1 MSDIAVNHFFNST
14 DLDMKK
20 SDMHIFNLEQEFMDC
35 WGVVDD
41 IDMLY
46 KYFGDDE
53 FFAGM
58 KGEHAD
64 KIMNLMGGIH
74 QMYQL
79 KFERTWGTFEKVCAE
94 YHRRG
99 HAIEEKT

>member
-1 MSDIAVNHFFNST
+1 
-14 DLDMKK
+14 MKK
-20 SDMHIFNLEQEFMDC
+20 SDKHIFDLEQEFMDC

-46 KYFGDDE
+46 KYFGDHE
-53 FFAGM
+53 FFTGI

-74 QMYQL
+74 QLYQL
-79 KFERTWGTFEKVCAE
+79 KFERTWSTFEKVCEE
-94 YHRRG
+94 YHKRG
-99 HAIEEKT
+99 RLVEEKT

>member
-1 MSDIAVNHFFNST
+1 MS
-14 DLDMKK
+14 LDMKK

-53 FFAGM
+53 FFIGM

-74 QMYQL
+74 AMYQL

-94 YHRRG
+94 YHKRG
-99 HAIEEKT
+99 RAMDKILGDCSPVEEKT